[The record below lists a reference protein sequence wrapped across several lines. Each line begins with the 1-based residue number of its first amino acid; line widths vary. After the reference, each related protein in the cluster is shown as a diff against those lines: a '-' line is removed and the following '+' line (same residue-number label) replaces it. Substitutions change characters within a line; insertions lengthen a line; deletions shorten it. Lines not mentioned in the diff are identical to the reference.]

1 MESASEA
8 RERAERLVAFAEQQ
22 ENTRSAGSA
31 RRRRTAM
38 LAAASLVVI
47 GAAAAAGYFVLG
59 AGSGET
65 AEPAAAASTT
75 ATTVEPSTTPLP
87 PTTTIPPTTKPA
99 TTSTKPRP
107 TTTVAPTTIPFELDL
122 LSPVRW
128 VDVSGGVLDLRG
140 EVPDEATVEQMRA
153 LASAVTAN
161 VVVEYIVFDRVA
173 RATSEPWVVRDLDF
187 FTPGAAPSAASTA
200 TAELFVALMTQ
211 NPSLTMEIRAHTDP
225 AGDPVGNQAVTQQ
238 QVDAI
243 AAYLT
248 SRGIDP
254 SRLQMVGAGGT
265 EPVSTDGTPEAA
277 ALNKRVE
284 FVITGLP
291 A

>member
-1 MESASEA
+1 M
-8 RERAERLVAFAEQQ
+8 
-22 ENTRSAGSA
+22 
-31 RRRRTAM
+31 
-38 LAAASLVVI
+38 VI
-47 GAAAAAGYFVLG
+47 GASAAAGYFVVG
-59 AGSGET
+59 ADSGGA
-65 AEPAAAASTT
+65 AEPT
-75 ATTVEPSTTPLP
+75 ATAPSTAATAVEPSTTTP
-87 PTTTIPPTTKPA
+87 PATTTPATTKPA
-99 TTSTKPRP
+99 TTTTTTRAT
-107 TTTVAPTTIPFELDL
+107 TTTVAPTTSVPFELDL

-128 VDVSGGVLDLRG
+128 VDVSGGVLYLRG

-153 LASAVTAN
+153 VASALTPN
-161 VVVEYIVFDRVA
+161 VVIEYVVFDRVA

-187 FTPGAAPSAASTA
+187 FTPGATPSAASTA

-211 NPSLTMEIRAHTDP
+211 NTALTMEIRAHTDP
-225 AGDPVGNQAVTQQ
+225 AGDPLANQAFTQQ

-243 AAYLT
+243 AAYL
-248 SRGIDP
+248 SWRGVDS

-277 ALNKRVE
+277 ALNRRVE